1 MFSQQ
6 NQRGISRTVCK
17 YISMS
22 KVQIR
27 TTKKKGET
35 PLYMRMR
42 IGEESI
48 WVNLMLKVDVEKW
61 NAAAGSERKIN
72 NLLDRLGH
80 SKKISDIEFAIKDL
94 RKRHK
99 LTKETVSATIDSIVL
114 AEHRETL
121 SKNEALRE
129 RYVKRARYNF
139 RKTLIDYV
147 DGAVDGTRRHSFGV
161 SYAHFSLNILKQFKR
176 IMCEY
181 LDKHPFDWKDIDEP
195 LVDRFIAYLE
205 NYGYSKSTIQR
216 YIHAFHAFVVYAE
229 NQGWHSNTRAKA
241 FIKYATPRDD
251 EMKNRIYLSKEEI
264 QSLYD
269 MKLTGFDELVRDV
282 FLIGCYTGLR
292 YSDLSRITESCIG
305 ETVSGTP
312 VIRIIQKKTKS
323 PVIIPILD
331 NNLIVLLK
339 KYNYNVPHI
348 IDVSLNRSI
357 KNTLERLSHIVPSLA
372 KKERTI
378 LTVQE
383 KNTEKES
390 RKKGLESFEYDD
402 EGFPIKPRWEMVSL
416 HTARRTFI
424 TNVYLSGKF
433 SIEFMMKLSGHK
445 KYDTFKKY
453 VRLSLDEYADDI
465 AKNADNCLF

>member
-1 MFSQQ
+1 
-6 NQRGISRTVCK
+6 
-17 YISMS
+17 MS

-27 TTKKKGET
+27 TTKKDGEA
-35 PLYMRMR
+35 PLYMRMK
-42 IGEESI
+42 IGEEAI
-48 WVNLMLKVDVEKW
+48 WVNLLLKVDVVKW
-61 NAAAGSERKIN
+61 NAVVGNERKTT

-94 RKRHK
+94 RKKHK
-99 LTKETVSATIDSIVL
+99 LSKETVSSTIDSIVL
-114 AEHRETL
+114 AEHRETI
-121 SKNEALRE
+121 SKDEALKE
-129 RYVKRARYNF
+129 KYVKRVRNSF
-139 RKTLIDYV
+139 RRTLIDYV
-147 DGAVDGTRRHSFGV
+147 DGALDGTRRHSFGV
-161 SYAHFSLNILKQFKR
+161 SYAHFSLNIFKQFKR

-181 LDKHPFDWKDIDEP
+181 QDKHPFDWKDIDEP
-195 LVDRFIAYLE
+195 LVDRFIAHLE
-205 NYGYSKSTIQR
+205 DYGYSKNSIQR
-216 YIHAFHAFVVYAE
+216 YIRAFHAFVVYAE
-229 NQGWHSNTRAKA
+229 NQGWHNNTRAKA

-264 QSLYD
+264 QALYD
-269 MKLTGFDELVRDV
+269 MKLSGFDEEVRDV

-292 YSDLSRITESCIG
+292 YSDLCRITESCIG
-305 ETVSGTP
+305 ETASGTP
-312 VIRIIQKKTKS
+312 VIRIVQKKTKS

-331 NNLIVLLK
+331 NNLIDLLK

-348 IDVSLNRSI
+348 IDVSLNRNI
-357 KNTLERLSHIVPSLA
+357 KNTLERLSHTVPSLA

-378 LTVQE
+378 LTVLE
-383 KNTEKES
+383 KRIEEEG
-390 RKKGLESFEYDD
+390 RKKGIEPFEYDD

-453 VRLSLDEYADDI
+453 VRMSLDEYADDI
-465 AKNADNCLF
+465 AKSADNCLF

>member
-1 MFSQQ
+1 
-6 NQRGISRTVCK
+6 
-17 YISMS
+17 MS

-27 TTKKKGET
+27 TTKKEGEA
-35 PLYMRMR
+35 PLYMRMK
-42 IGEESI
+42 IGEEAI
-48 WVNLMLKVDVEKW
+48 WVNLLLKVDVVKW
-61 NAAAGSERKIN
+61 NAVVGNERKTT

-94 RKRHK
+94 RKKHK
-99 LTKETVSATIDSIVL
+99 LSKETVASTIDSIVL
-114 AEHRETL
+114 AEHRETI
-121 SKNEALRE
+121 SKDEALKE
-129 RYVKRARYNF
+129 KYVKRVRNSF
-139 RKTLIDYV
+139 RRTLIDYV
-147 DGAVDGTRRHSFGV
+147 DGALDGTRRHSFGV
-161 SYAHFSLNILKQFKR
+161 SYAHFSLNIFKQFKR

-181 LDKHPFDWKDIDEP
+181 QDKHPFDWKDIDEP
-195 LVDRFIAYLE
+195 LVDRFIAHLE
-205 NYGYSKSTIQR
+205 DYGYSKNSIQR
-216 YIHAFHAFVVYAE
+216 YIRAFHAFVVYAE
-229 NQGWHSNTRAKA
+229 NQGWHNNTRAKA

-264 QSLYD
+264 QALYD
-269 MKLTGFDELVRDV
+269 MKLSGFDEEVRDV

-292 YSDLSRITESCIG
+292 YSDLCRITESCIG
-305 ETVSGTP
+305 ETASGTP
-312 VIRIIQKKTKS
+312 VIRIVQKKTKS

-331 NNLIVLLK
+331 NNLIDLLK

-348 IDVSLNRSI
+348 IDVSLNRNI
-357 KNTLERLSHIVPSLA
+357 KNTLERLSHTVPSLA

-378 LTVQE
+378 LTVLE
-383 KNTEKES
+383 KRIEEEG
-390 RKKGLESFEYDD
+390 RKKGIEPFEYDD

-453 VRLSLDEYADDI
+453 VRMSLDEYADDI
-465 AKNADNCLF
+465 AKSADNCLF

>member
-1 MFSQQ
+1 
-6 NQRGISRTVCK
+6 
-17 YISMS
+17 MS

-27 TTKKKGET
+27 TTKKEGEA
-35 PLYMRMR
+35 PLYMRFR

-48 WVNLMLKVDVEKW
+48 WMNLMLKVDIEKW

-94 RKRHK
+94 RKKHK
-99 LTKETVSATIDSIVL
+99 LTRETVASAIDSIAL

-121 SKNEALRE
+121 SKDEELRDK
-129 RYVKRARYNF
+129 YVKRVRNSF
-139 RKTLIDYV
+139 RKKLIDYV
-147 DGAVDGTRRHSFGV
+147 DEAVAGTRRHSFGV
-161 SYAHFSLNILKQFKR
+161 SYAHFSLNIFKQFKR
-176 IMCEY
+176 IMCEF
-181 LDKHPFDWKDIDEP
+181 LDKHPFDWKEIDEP
-195 LVDRFIAYLE
+195 LIDRFIAYLE
-205 NYGYSKSTIQR
+205 DYGYSKNSIQR
-216 YIHAFHAFVVYAE
+216 YIRAFHAFVVYAE
-229 NQGWHSNTRAKA
+229 NQGWHNNTRAKS

-251 EMKNRIYLSKEEI
+251 EMKSRVYLTKDEI
-264 QSLYD
+264 QALYD
-269 MKLTGFDELVRDV
+269 MELSGFDEQVRDV

-292 YSDLSRITESCIG
+292 YSDLSRISESCFG
-305 ETVSGTP
+305 ETVNGTP
-312 VIRIIQKKTKS
+312 VMRILQKKTKS

-331 NNLIVLLK
+331 NNLIELLN

-348 IDVSLNRSI
+348 VDGSLNRNI
-357 KNTLERLSHIVPSLA
+357 KNTLERLSHTVPSLA

-378 LTVQE
+378 LTVLE
-383 KNTEKES
+383 KKIELRS
-390 RKKGLESFEYDD
+390 RKKGIEPFEYDD

-465 AKNADNCLF
+465 AKNADDGLF

>member
-1 MFSQQ
+1 
-6 NQRGISRTVCK
+6 
-17 YISMS
+17 MS

-27 TTKKKGET
+27 TTKKEGEA
-35 PLYMRMR
+35 PLYMRFR

-48 WVNLMLKVDVEKW
+48 WMNLMLKVDIEKW

-94 RKRHK
+94 RKKHK
-99 LTKETVSATIDSIVL
+99 LTRETVVAAIDSIAL

-121 SKNEALRE
+121 SKDEELRDK
-129 RYVKRARYNF
+129 YVKRVRHSF

-147 DGAVDGTRRHSFGV
+147 DGAVAGTRRHSFGV
-161 SYAHFSLNILKQFKR
+161 SYAHFSLNIFKQFKR
-176 IMCEY
+176 IMCDY

-195 LVDRFIAYLE
+195 LIDRIIAYLE
-205 NYGYSKSTIQR
+205 DYGYSKNSIQR
-216 YIHAFHAFVVYAE
+216 YIRAFHAFVVYAE
-229 NQGWHSNTRAKA
+229 NQGWHNNTRAKS
-241 FIKYATPRDD
+241 FIKYAAPRDD

-264 QSLYD
+264 QALYD
-269 MKLTGFDELVRDV
+269 MELSGFDEQVRDV

-292 YSDLSRITESCIG
+292 YSDLCRITESCIG
-305 ETVSGTP
+305 ETASGTP

-331 NNLIVLLK
+331 NNLIDLLK
-339 KYNYNVPHI
+339 KYDYNVPHI
-348 IDVSLNRSI
+348 IDVSLNRNI
-357 KNTLERLSHIVPSLA
+357 KNTLERLSHTVPSLA

-378 LTVQE
+378 LTILE
-383 KNTEKES
+383 KKIES
-390 RKKGLESFEYDD
+390 EGRKKGIKPFEYDK
-402 EGFPIKPRWEMVSL
+402 EGYPIKPRWEMVSL

-465 AKNADNCLF
+465 AKNADDGLF

>member
-1 MFSQQ
+1 
-6 NQRGISRTVCK
+6 
-17 YISMS
+17 MS

-27 TTKKKGET
+27 TTKKEGEA
-35 PLYMRMR
+35 PLYMRMK
-42 IGEESI
+42 IGEEAI
-48 WVNLMLKVDVEKW
+48 WVNLLLKVDVVKW
-61 NAAAGSERKIN
+61 NAVVGNERKTT

-94 RKRHK
+94 RKKHK
-99 LTKETVSATIDSIVL
+99 LSKETVSSTIDSIVL
-114 AEHRETL
+114 AEHRETI
-121 SKNEALRE
+121 SKDEALKE
-129 RYVKRARYNF
+129 KYVKRVRNSF
-139 RKTLIDYV
+139 RRTLIDYV
-147 DGAVDGTRRHSFGV
+147 DGALDGTRRHSFGV
-161 SYAHFSLNILKQFKR
+161 SYAHFSLNIFKQFKR

-181 LDKHPFDWKDIDEP
+181 QDKHPFDWKDIDEP
-195 LVDRFIAYLE
+195 LVDRFIAHLE
-205 NYGYSKSTIQR
+205 DYGYSKNSIQR
-216 YIHAFHAFVVYAE
+216 YIRAFHAFVVYAE
-229 NQGWHSNTRAKA
+229 NQGWHNNTRAKA

-264 QSLYD
+264 QALYD
-269 MKLTGFDELVRDV
+269 MKLSGFDEEVRDV

-292 YSDLSRITESCIG
+292 YSDLCRITESCIG
-305 ETVSGTP
+305 ETASGTP
-312 VIRIIQKKTKS
+312 VIRIVQKKTKS

-331 NNLIVLLK
+331 NNLIDLLK

-348 IDVSLNRSI
+348 IDVSLNRNI
-357 KNTLERLSHIVPSLA
+357 KNTLERLSHTVPSLA

-378 LTVQE
+378 LTVLE
-383 KNTEKES
+383 KRIEEEG
-390 RKKGLESFEYDD
+390 RKKGIEPFEYDD

-453 VRLSLDEYADDI
+453 VRMSLDEYADDI
-465 AKNADNCLF
+465 AKSADNCLF